1 MSSSGGAIATE
12 ECPWTLETGTVSFL
26 TSYDGLSHL
35 RPSYS
40 QQYVRNRRVARS
52 GRMYVVWESISGLN
66 ISPEGLGSRPTI
78 PTDPWDRWV
87 EMATTMDN
95 IISVTVTW
103 YKLLIR
109 LDPLVEC
116 YK

>member
-1 MSSSGGAIATE
+1 MSSSGAAIATG

-26 TSYDGLSHL
+26 TSYDGYSHL

-40 QQYVRNRRVARS
+40 QQYFRNRAAAS

-66 ISPEGLGSRPTI
+66 LSPEGLGSRPTI

-87 EMATTMDN
+87 EMATTMVN
-95 IISVTVTW
+95 IISVTG
-103 YKLLIR
+103 
-109 LDPLVEC
+109 
-116 YK
+116 